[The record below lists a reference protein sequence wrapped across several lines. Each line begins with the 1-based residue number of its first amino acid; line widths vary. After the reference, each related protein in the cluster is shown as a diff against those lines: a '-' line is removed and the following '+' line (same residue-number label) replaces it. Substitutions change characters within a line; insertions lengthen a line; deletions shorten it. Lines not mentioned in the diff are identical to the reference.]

1 MVSCVHA
8 ENVKLIL
15 SWIASMEQCLRYQTQ
30 LSQQVLN
37 VLQYDEPADDLPDD
51 MKKKLPIAS
60 MTDLSYVEDQMEDKE
75 VLCKFVL

>member
-1 MVSCVHA
+1 
-8 ENVKLIL
+8 
-15 SWIASMEQCLRYQTQ
+15 
-30 LSQQVLN
+30 

-75 VLCKFVL
+75 VLCKLVL